1 MLFAAVAAIALG
13 LLGAAGVAKTADPTP
28 TSGALRASHLPAI
41 PWLVRFLGVVEVAA
55 AVVGLAFAGP
65 WVLAAAVLYLG
76 FAVFTT
82 LAVKNVVPVQS
93 CGCFGREDT
102 PPSWFHVAFNVIA
115 LFGLVGVIAT
125 NGSPVPWDAPVIQV
139 LVYLGFAAL
148 GTFLS
153 YLLLTRLP
161 QTLAVSVS
169 R

>member
-1 MLFAAVAAIALG
+1 MLVAAVAAIALG
-13 LLGAAGVAKTADPTP
+13 LLAAAGVAKTADPIP
-28 TSGALRASHLPAI
+28 TSAALRASHLPAS

-55 AVVGLAFAGP
+55 AVGGLAFGGL
-65 WVLAAAVLYLG
+65 WVVAAAMLYLG
-76 FAVFTT
+76 FLLFTT
-82 LAVKNVVPVQS
+82 LAVRNVVPVQS

-102 PPSWFHVAFNVIA
+102 PPSWFHVAFNLIA
-115 LFGLVGVIAT
+115 LFGLVGVMAT
-125 NGSPVPWDAPVIQV
+125 NGSPIPWDVPLMET

-161 QTLAVSVS
+161 QTLAVSHP